1 METLSVCPWRREKHY
16 SKVARALGLRVLSLN
31 CCFLRG
37 MEVIPIMLNIKDM
50 LCGASHNCSKSK
62 LYFQHHFSQKSTLFP
77 LSLYLP
83 VKKKKKKK
91 KESSCLRWTEV
102 GFSVGM
108 FTKNWHPLQTMA
120 RCHRARVTFHIGS
133 PCGMCAAWDSYQGMT
148 DLWQHCG
155 SVPSQLGGGHGWLFT
170 IKWHQILDWN
180 QCWDESRSIRNTI
193 LDHFQAWVQG
203 LKGISTKAIF
213 IFFNFLWPGKCKWE

>member
-83 VKKKKKKK
+83 VKKRKRKRKVPVCD
-91 KESSCLRWTEV
+91 EQRS
-102 GFSVGM
+102 
-108 FTKNWHPLQTMA
+108 
-120 RCHRARVTFHIGS
+120 GS
-133 PCGMCAAWDSYQGMT
+133 PWECSQRT
-148 DLWQHCG
+148 DILCRQWHGVIGHVLPSTLGPRVECVQPGIAIREWQTYGNIVGQCQANWE
-155 SVPSQLGGGHGWLFT
+155 VVMGGYL
-170 IKWHQILDWN
+170 Q
-180 QCWDESRSIRNTI
+180 
-193 LDHFQAWVQG
+193 
-203 LKGISTKAIF
+203 
-213 IFFNFLWPGKCKWE
+213 